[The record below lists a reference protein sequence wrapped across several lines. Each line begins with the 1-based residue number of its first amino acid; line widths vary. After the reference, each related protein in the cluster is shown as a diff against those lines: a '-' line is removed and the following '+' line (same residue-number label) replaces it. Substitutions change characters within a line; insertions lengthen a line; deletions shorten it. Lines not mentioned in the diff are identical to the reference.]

1 MKGEKFKMQTCYASE
16 VGLRYDHPNL
26 QYIEIIG
33 NDQRELLS
41 KIGDMNERYEISLLS
56 AIKRAKKGESNIYAL
71 SSDEYGNIKK
81 YIIDDYDA
89 VLYFYGLLPSGH
101 IHHLTWEYM
110 PSDDGKSRYANVKMT
125 MNCGCRICLASRRI
139 LAKELRNQHG
149 LDLVMSSIDSSA
161 KSESEAVKISRCS
174 IRNKEH
180 SL

>member
-1 MKGEKFKMQTCYASE
+1 MVKTSYASE
-16 VGLRYDHPNL
+16 VGLIYDSPNL
-26 QYIEIIG
+26 QYFEVIG
-33 NDQRELLS
+33 GETVELFS
-41 KIGDMNERYEISLLS
+41 RIGDMDEKWDNSLLS
-56 AIKRAKKGESNIYAL
+56 ALKRAKRGESNIYAL

-110 PSDDGKSRYANVKMT
+110 PSDDGKSRYANIKMT
-125 MNCGCRICLASRRI
+125 MTCGCRICLASRRI

-149 LDLVMSSIDSSA
+149 LDIVMSSIDSSA